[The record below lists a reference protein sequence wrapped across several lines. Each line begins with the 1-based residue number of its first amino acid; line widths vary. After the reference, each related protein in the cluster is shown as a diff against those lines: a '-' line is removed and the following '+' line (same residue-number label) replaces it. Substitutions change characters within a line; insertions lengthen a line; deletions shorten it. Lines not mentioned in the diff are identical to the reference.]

1 MVKKS
6 RFLSQQ
12 KIFALLF
19 GIIAIGILITLFW
32 QTYQTGGNSEIIE
45 GRDYTLLEKPRRIR
59 GEKIEVIE
67 FFSYACV
74 HCYRLEPILKDW
86 LSNQQDKIEF
96 VQIPAV
102 MNEYWK
108 VLGKHYFTLQRLGKL
123 DSHHMDIFN
132 AIHSS
137 GKIFDSEKRLF
148 DFIKTTAIEFDSYEK
163 TFRSIEVQS
172 DLQKAN
178 QMAKRL
184 KIAAV
189 PTLVVQGKYLVKT
202 GRDIGLMR
210 AKQVVEFLIDKEL
223 KTKQPKKK
231 QSRQS

>member
-137 GKIFDSEKRLF
+137 GKIFNSEKRLF

-231 QSRQS
+231 QSQQS

>member
-12 KIFALLF
+12 KMFAFLL
-19 GIIAIGILITLFW
+19 GIIAIGILITLLW
-32 QTYQTGGNSEIIE
+32 QTYQTGGNSQIIE

-59 GEKIEVIE
+59 GERIELIE

-86 LSNQQDKIEF
+86 VSNQQDKIEF

-123 DSHHMDIFN
+123 DSNHMDIFN
-132 AIHSS
+132 AIPSS

-202 GRDIGLMR
+202 GRDIGLRR

-223 KTKQPKKK
+223 KTKQPKK
-231 QSRQS
+231 RQS

>member
-137 GKIFDSEKRLF
+137 GKIFNSEKRLF

>member
-12 KIFALLF
+12 KIFALLL
-19 GIIAIGILITLFW
+19 GIIAIGILIALFW
-32 QTYQTGGNSEIIE
+32 QTYQTGDNSEIIE
-45 GRDYTLLEKPRRIR
+45 ERDYTLLEKPRRIR

-231 QSRQS
+231 QSQQS

>member
-12 KIFALLF
+12 KIFALLL
-19 GIIAIGILITLFW
+19 GIIAIGILIALFW
-32 QTYQTGGNSEIIE
+32 QTYQTGDNSEIIE
-45 GRDYTLLEKPRRIR
+45 ERDYTLLEKPRRIR

-137 GKIFDSEKRLF
+137 GKIFNSEKRLF

-223 KTKQPKKK
+223 KTKQPKK
-231 QSRQS
+231 R

>member
-6 RFLSQQ
+6 RFLRQQ
-12 KIFALLF
+12 KAFAALL

-32 QTYQTGGNSEIIE
+32 QTLQTGSNSQFIE

-59 GEKIEVIE
+59 GERIELIE

-86 LSNQQDKIEF
+86 IPNQQDEIEF

-102 MNEYWK
+102 MSSYWSI
-108 VLGKHYFTLQRLGKL
+108 LGKHYYTLKRLEKL
-123 DSHHMDIFN
+123 DSHHIGIFN

-137 GKIFDSEKRLF
+137 GRIFDSEEKLF
-148 DFIKTTAIEFDSYEK
+148 DFVKTTNIEFGSYEE
-163 TFRSIEVQS
+163 TYRSIEVKS
-172 DLQKAN
+172 DIQRAN
-178 QMAKRL
+178 QMARRL

-189 PTLVVQGKYLVKT
+189 PTFVVQGKYVVKT
-202 GRDIGLMR
+202 GRDISLRR

-223 KTKQPKKK
+223 KHKQEANI
-231 QSRQS
+231 

>member
-12 KIFALLF
+12 KMFAFLL

-32 QTYQTGGNSEIIE
+32 QTYQTGGNSQIIE

-59 GEKIEVIE
+59 GEKIELIE

-102 MNEYWK
+102 MNEYWA

-148 DFIKTTAIEFDSYEK
+148 DFIKTTPIEFDSYEK
-163 TFRSIEVQS
+163 TFRSVEVQS
-172 DLQKAN
+172 DLRKAN
-178 QMAKRL
+178 QMARRL

-223 KTKQPKKK
+223 KTKQPKK
-231 QSRQS
+231 RQSQQS

>member
-1 MVKKS
+1 M
-6 RFLSQQ
+6 
-12 KIFALLF
+12 
-19 GIIAIGILITLFW
+19 IIDVTTF
-32 QTYQTGGNSEIIE
+32 T
-45 GRDYTLLEKPRRIR
+45 RRIR
-59 GEKIEVIE
+59 DEKIELIE

-123 DSHHMDIFN
+123 DSNHMDIFN

-148 DFIKTTAIEFDSYEK
+148 DFIKTTALEFDSYEK

-202 GRDIGLMR
+202 GRDIGLRR

-223 KTKQPKKK
+223 KTEQPKK
-231 QSRQS
+231 RQS

>member
-32 QTYQTGGNSEIIE
+32 QTYQTGGNSQIIE

>member
-12 KIFALLF
+12 KIFALLL
-19 GIIAIGILITLFW
+19 GIIAIGILIALFW
-32 QTYQTGGNSEIIE
+32 QTYQTGDNSEIIE
-45 GRDYTLLEKPRRIR
+45 ERDYTLLEKPRRIR

-137 GKIFDSEKRLF
+137 GKIFNSEKRLF

>member
-6 RFLSQQ
+6 RFLRQQ
-12 KIFALLF
+12 KVFAALL

-32 QTYQTGGNSEIIE
+32 QTLQTGSNSQFIE

-59 GEKIEVIE
+59 GERIELIE

-74 HCYRLEPILKDW
+74 HCYRLEPILEDWIPNQKDE
-86 LSNQQDKIEF
+86 IEF

-102 MNEYWK
+102 MSSYWSI
-108 VLGKHYFTLQRLGKL
+108 LGKHYYTLKRLEKL
-123 DSHHMDIFN
+123 DSHHIGIFN

-137 GKIFDSEKRLF
+137 GRIFDSEEKLF
-148 DFIKTTAIEFDSYEK
+148 DFVKTTNIEFGSYEE
-163 TFRSIEVQS
+163 TYRSIEVKS
-172 DLQKAN
+172 DIQRAN
-178 QMAKRL
+178 QMARRL

-189 PTLVVQGKYLVKT
+189 PTFVVQGKYVVKT
-202 GRDIGLMR
+202 GRDISLRR

-223 KTKQPKKK
+223 KHKQEANI
-231 QSRQS
+231 

>member
-6 RFLSQQ
+6 RFLRQQ
-12 KIFALLF
+12 KAFAGLL

-32 QTYQTGGNSEIIE
+32 QTYQTGSSSQTIE
-45 GRDYTLLEKPRRIR
+45 GRDYTLVEKPRRIR
-59 GEKIEVIE
+59 GERIELIE

-86 LSNQQDKIEF
+86 IPNQKDEIEF

-102 MNEYWK
+102 MSNYWSI
-108 VLGKHYFTLQRLGKL
+108 LGKHFYTLKRLEKL
-123 DSHHMDIFN
+123 DSHHIDIFN

-137 GKIFDSEKRLF
+137 GRIFDSEEKLF
-148 DFIKTTAIEFDSYEK
+148 DFIKTTNIEFGSYEELY
-163 TFRSIEVQS
+163 RSIEVKS
-172 DLQKAN
+172 DIQRAS

-184 KIAAV
+184 KISAV
-189 PTLVVQGKYLVKT
+189 PTFVVQGKYIVKT
-202 GRDIGLMR
+202 GRDIGLRR

-223 KTKQPKKK
+223 KT
-231 QSRQS
+231 RQEVNI

>member
-12 KIFALLF
+12 KMFALLL

-32 QTYQTGGNSEIIE
+32 QTYQAGGNSQIIE
-45 GRDYTLLEKPRRIR
+45 GKDYTLLEKPRRIR

-108 VLGKHYFTLQRLGKL
+108 VLGKHYFTIQRLGKL
-123 DSHHMDIFN
+123 DSNHMDIFN

-172 DLQKAN
+172 DLRKAN
-178 QMAKRL
+178 QMARRL

-189 PTLVVQGKYLVKT
+189 PALVVQGKYLVKT

-223 KTKQPKKK
+223 KTKQPKK
-231 QSRQS
+231 R

>member
-1 MVKKS
+1 MLAV
-6 RFLSQQ
+6 
-12 KIFALLF
+12 
-19 GIIAIGILITLFW
+19 IAIGILVTLFW
-32 QTYQTGGNSEIIE
+32 QTYQTGNNSQIVE
-45 GRDYTLLEKPRRIR
+45 GRDYTLVEKPRRIR
-59 GEKIEVIE
+59 DEKIELIE

-108 VLGKHYFTLQRLGKL
+108 VVGKHYFTLQRLGKL

-202 GRDIGLMR
+202 GRDIGLRR

-231 QSRQS
+231 QSQQS

>member
-12 KIFALLF
+12 KIFALILAV
-19 GIIAIGILITLFW
+19 IAIGILVALFW
-32 QTYQTGGNSEIIE
+32 QTYQTGNNSQIVE
-45 GRDYTLLEKPRRIR
+45 GRDYTLVEKPRRIR
-59 GEKIEVIE
+59 DEKIELIE

-86 LSNQQDKIEF
+86 LSNQQDEIAF

-108 VLGKHYFTLQRLGKL
+108 ILGRHYFTLQRLGKL
-123 DSHHMDIFN
+123 DTRHMDIFN

-137 GKIFDSEKRLF
+137 GKIFDSETKLL
-148 DFIKTTAIEFDSYEK
+148 DFVKTTALEFDSYEK
-163 TFRSIEVQS
+163 IFRSIEVDS

-178 QMAKRL
+178 QMARRM
-184 KIAAV
+184 KITAV
-189 PTLVVQGKYLVKT
+189 PTLVVQGKYIVKT
-202 GRDIGLMR
+202 GRGIGLKR
-210 AKQVVEFLIDKEL
+210 AKQVAEFLIDKEL
-223 KTKQPKKK
+223 KTKRSAKGQG
-231 QSRQS
+231 

>member
-6 RFLSQQ
+6 RFLRQQ
-12 KIFALLF
+12 RVFAALL

-32 QTYQTGGNSEIIE
+32 QTFQTGSNSQFIE

-59 GEKIEVIE
+59 GERIELIE

-86 LSNQQDKIEF
+86 IPSQKDEIEF

-102 MNEYWK
+102 MSSYWSI
-108 VLGKHYFTLQRLGKL
+108 LGKHYYTLKRLEKL
-123 DSHHMDIFN
+123 DSHHIGIFN

-137 GKIFDSEKRLF
+137 GRIFDSEEKLF
-148 DFIKTTAIEFDSYEK
+148 DFVKTTNLEFGAYEEI
-163 TFRSIEVQS
+163 FRSIEVKS
-172 DLQKAN
+172 DIQRAS
-178 QMAKRL
+178 QMARRL
-184 KIAAV
+184 KISAV
-189 PTLVVQGKYLVKT
+189 PTFVVQGKYVVKT
-202 GRDIGLMR
+202 GRDIGLRR

-223 KTKQPKKK
+223 KHKQEANILG
-231 QSRQS
+231 

>member
-32 QTYQTGGNSEIIE
+32 QTYQTGSHSEIIE

-148 DFIKTTAIEFDSYEK
+148 DFIKTTALEFDSYEK

-202 GRDIGLMR
+202 GRDIGLRR

-223 KTKQPKKK
+223 KTEQPKK
-231 QSRQS
+231 RQS

>member
-12 KIFALLF
+12 KIFALLL
-19 GIIAIGILITLFW
+19 GIIAIGILIALFW
-32 QTYQTGGNSEIIE
+32 QTYQTGDNSEIIE
-45 GRDYTLLEKPRRIR
+45 ERDYTLLEKPRRIR

-189 PTLVVQGKYLVKT
+189 PTIVVQGKYLVKT

-223 KTKQPKKK
+223 KTKQPKK
-231 QSRQS
+231 R

>member
-12 KIFALLF
+12 KMFAFLL
-19 GIIAIGILITLFW
+19 GIIAIGILITLLW
-32 QTYQTGGNSEIIE
+32 QTYQTGGNSQIIE

-59 GEKIEVIE
+59 DEKIEVIE

-102 MNEYWK
+102 MNEYWA

-172 DLQKAN
+172 DLRKAN
-178 QMAKRL
+178 QMARRM

-223 KTKQPKKK
+223 KTKQTKK
-231 QSRQS
+231 RQSQQR

>member
-6 RFLSQQ
+6 RFLRQQ
-12 KIFALLF
+12 KAFAGLL

-32 QTYQTGGNSEIIE
+32 QTYQTGSSSQIIE
-45 GRDYTLLEKPRRIR
+45 GRDYTLVEKPRRIR
-59 GEKIEVIE
+59 GERIELIE

-86 LSNQQDKIEF
+86 IPNQKDEIEF

-102 MNEYWK
+102 MSNYWSI
-108 VLGKHYFTLQRLGKL
+108 LGKHFYTLKRLEKL
-123 DSHHMDIFN
+123 DSHHIDIFN

-137 GKIFDSEKRLF
+137 GRIFDSEEKLF
-148 DFIKTTAIEFDSYEK
+148 DFIKTTNIEFGSYEELY
-163 TFRSIEVQS
+163 RSIEVKS
-172 DLQKAN
+172 DIQRAS

-184 KIAAV
+184 KISAV
-189 PTLVVQGKYLVKT
+189 PTFVVQGKYIVKT
-202 GRDIGLMR
+202 GRDIGLRR

-223 KTKQPKKK
+223 KT
-231 QSRQS
+231 RQEVNI